1 MEHIDGAKLN
11 SDVHYRFEY
20 LSKFLNFGAADI
32 QAINGAAPK
41 LAPLV
46 PAVVDSVYDK
56 LFSFDVTKEKF
67 VKNKYHFTGET
78 ANPPGSMNLTPERV
92 SALKESLNKYL
103 VKVVS
108 QAQWDNA
115 FLDYLSNLG
124 KVHANK
130 GEGKNIDISYIHMN
144 ATMGLVE
151 HKLIDAVLNQD
162 LGLDAKGKSNV
173 VLALNKFFWIQ
184 NDLFTMHYVPV

>member
-11 SDVHYRFEY
+11 SDVHYRYEY
-20 LSKFLNFGAADI
+20 LSKFLNFGTADI

-46 PAVVDSVYDK
+46 PGLVDSVYDK

-67 VKNKYHFTGET
+67 VKNKYNFQGET

-103 VKVVS
+103 LKVVS